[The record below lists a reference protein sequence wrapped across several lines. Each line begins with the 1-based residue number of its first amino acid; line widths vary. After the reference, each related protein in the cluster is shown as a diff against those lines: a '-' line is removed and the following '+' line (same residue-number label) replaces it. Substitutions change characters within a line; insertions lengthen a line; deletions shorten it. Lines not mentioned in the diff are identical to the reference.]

1 MYFTDHELDQLLTED
16 IPFYDLTTSLLKLG
30 NKPAKIQFT
39 TRHETLVCCTEEVLK
54 IFSKLNIH
62 PTLIT
67 PSGEFLEAKVKF
79 LEGEGL
85 AKNIHAA
92 WRTCSNLMEYASGIA
107 TRTKKLVDKAK
118 EANPDIVIA
127 TTRKT
132 IPFTKKI
139 ALKAVRSGG
148 ASIHRVN
155 LSESILI
162 FKNHYKFLGGLD
174 SIDEKLKEQK
184 NLITEKNITLE
195 VKTKE
200 EALTVSKKYINVL
213 QMDKMPAEEV
223 KNIVDELRPKYPNL
237 KFAAAGGITY
247 DNIGEYARTGVDL
260 LVTSWPYYATPAEF
274 TVSIEPIYDF

>member
-1 MYFTDHELDQLLTED
+1 MYFSDHELDQLITED
-16 IPFYDLTTSLLKLG
+16 IPFYDLTTSLLRLG

-39 TRHETLVCCTEEVLK
+39 TRHETVICCTEEVLK
-54 IFSKLNIH
+54 IFAKINIQ

-67 PSGEFLEAKVKF
+67 PSGELLEPKVKF

-162 FKNHYKFLGGLD
+162 FENHYKFLGGLEN
-174 SIDEKLKEQK
+174 IDEKLKERK
-184 NLITEKNITLE
+184 NLITEKNIALE
-195 VKTKE
+195 VKSKE
-200 EALTVSKKYINVL
+200 MALSVSKEYIDVL
-213 QMDKMPAEEV
+213 QLDKLPASELKSV
-223 KNIVDELRPKYPNL
+223 VDELKPKHPNL

-247 DNIGEYARTGVDL
+247 DNISEYAKTGVDL
-260 LVTSWPYYATPAEF
+260 IVTSWPYYATPAEF